1 VADLSHPGI
10 KRVVEAAARKG
21 ATLDILFTPES
32 THTAEEAAAALEV
45 DLGQIVKSLVFV
57 APRSENRLA
66 LLVCL
71 VSERNQVDLGLLN
84 AVTGEVA
91 IRPATARE
99 ALEMTGFSIGGIP
112 PFGHGRDVRILM
124 DEDLG
129 NYQWVWA
136 AAGRD
141 HAVFRVAPRTLQML
155 SNAVVA
161 PIAQTAWS
169 RRTSASGVEPRLQFE
184 AGAGA

>member
-1 VADLSHPGI
+1 MADLSHPGI
-10 KRVVEAAARKG
+10 KKVVEAASRRG
-21 ATLDILFTPES
+21 VTLDIRIMPES
-32 THTAEEAAAALEV
+32 THTAEEAAAAV
-45 DLGQIVKSLVFV
+45 DADLGQIVKSLVFV
-57 APRSENRLA
+57 APRPEGRVA
-66 LLVCL
+66 LLICL
-71 VSERNQVDLGLLN
+71 ASGQNQVDLGLLN

-99 ALEMTGFSIGGIP
+99 ARELTGYSIGGIP

-129 NYQWVWA
+129 KYELVWA
-136 AAGRD
+136 AAGTDR
-141 HAVFRVAPRTLQML
+141 AVFPVSPRVLQML

-161 PIAQTAWS
+161 PVASTAWS
-169 RRTSASGVEPRLQFE
+169 RAAAASTMEPRLQFE